1 MKHNLATHFVQKY
14 FYNTSFGDLKVVPA
28 TPLLRNVA
36 LMDNRNLTPY
46 PLMVIPCVWFGFRL
60 EAILG
65 DDRGASKIVAYVKSG
80 QIWPENKHVALAT
93 KVQSKFL
100 IHSVVESIN
109 PPCPFRVGV
118 PAVKVL
124 AIEVTGQ
131 TMCGVC
137 GGGGGNKC
145 KKGRK
150 IEHFFHSFQR
160 SVLK

>member
-1 MKHNLATHFVQKY
+1 MTRISLHYWFWWP
-14 FYNTSFGDLKVVPA
+14 KVSVWTRKWVA
-28 TPLLRNVA
+28 TPLLSNGA

-65 DDRGASKIVAYVKSG
+65 NDRAASKIVAYVKSG

-118 PAVKVL
+118 PAVKVF

-137 GGGGGNKC
+137 GGGEEVTNV
-145 KKGRK
+145 KKGEK
-150 IEHFFHSFQR
+150 
-160 SVLK
+160 